1 MRDRVDGT
9 VYVNEGTEKDGAIFR
24 SALANGVDLFEQFK
38 QRPLLNA
45 DVVPTDLNPTQ
56 AQMAL
61 IFSAN
66 RDFEVIGTN
75 MTGVLCTHA
84 DGGGITLTTAGA
96 SADQAIVTPHL
107 DASQTSW
114 ATTKWNTA
122 DRVLFE
128 TRIKTAA
135 NIADQIIWAG
145 LKLTND
151 NVVATD
157 DNQVF
162 VRYEAGVN
170 GGEFQLI
177 TSSAGTDTTTD
188 LNVAVAVSTEYHIKL
203 VVNGDLDV
211 HCYINGVQVARVQAA
226 LTTNIDLI
234 PYVGIEASAVAA
246 KAVTCR
252 HIRCAK
258 DSND

>member
-1 MRDRVDGT
+1 
-9 VYVNEGTEKDGAIFR
+9 
-24 SALANGVDLFEQFK
+24 
-38 QRPLLNA
+38 
-45 DVVPTDLNPTQ
+45 
-56 AQMAL
+56 
-61 IFSAN
+61 
-66 RDFEVIGTN
+66 
-75 MTGVLCTHA
+75 
-84 DGGGITLTTAGA
+84 
-96 SADQAIVTPHL
+96 
-107 DASQTSW
+107 
-114 ATTKWNTA
+114 
-122 DRVLFE
+122 VLFE

-234 PYVGIEASAVAA
+234 PYVGVRWIIKFLEGSV
-246 KAVTCR
+246 R
-252 HIRCAK
+252 WG
-258 DSND
+258 